1 MYVLKSLAEIYW
13 VHMFPKHILWLIWL
27 QYSALAFQP
36 HARLVPC
43 IHFKRFLVTC
53 TISSCICSW
62 ICGGDAVVHALLYSR
77 ATLNIILVK
86 QLASYI
92 QEPRKYKPH
101 DLQLRE
107 YYFRSIV

>member
-13 VHMFPKHILWLIWL
+13 VHMFLSTFVAYLASILCFSL
-27 QYSALAFQP
+27 SAAC
-36 HARLVPC
+36 RLVPC